1 MYRELDERILLGSE
15 AIVQLDPD
23 DFDAQELEWGIG
35 PGDALDAAERAAWT
49 RHATRAAGFATAAG
63 DDDAFDPSALTD
75 AVRRVM
81 DMSWD

>member
-1 MYRELDERILLGSE
+1 MYSQFDEEVLLGAE
-15 AIVQLDPD
+15 ASVPLDAE
-23 DFDAQELEWGIG
+23 DFATEEQGWVSG

-49 RHATRAAGFATAAG
+49 RHATRAAGFGAAAA
-63 DDDAFDPSALTD
+63 DDDAFDASALTD

>member
-1 MYRELDERILLGSE
+1 MYRELDEQILLGSE

-23 DFDAQELEWGIG
+23 DFAAEEHEWGSD

-49 RHATRAAGFATAAG
+49 RHATRAAGFGAAAV
-63 DDDAFDPSALTD
+63 DDDAFDSSALTD

-81 DMSWD
+81 DMSWE